1 MTSKQ
6 DALRARF
13 GDSFTSDDDSSLQ
26 QAGLTGWLERRTC
39 RRYSSQSVPQALLD
53 ALLDVALCASSK
65 SDYQQCSVIDVR
77 DPMRRRKIA
86 DLVPPMPWIGASPAF
101 LVFCA
106 DAQRLERISELRERP
121 TQNRDLEAFF
131 NASIDAALV
140 MQTFILAAEQAGLGC
155 CPISAIRLHLREM
168 RTILALPDRVVP
180 VAGLCV
186 GFPADRGF
194 VSMRLPR
201 EVTRHVDGY
210 DDEALRDAIDDY
222 DRRRSAVA
230 PTPRDKQ
237 RNPDRF
243 GYADFY
249 GWSEDKVRQLAA
261 GEGADFGAQVR
272 GCGFTLD

>member
-1 MTSKQ
+1 MTSKH

-13 GDSFTSDDDSSLQ
+13 GDSSGSDDDSSFE

-39 RRYSSQSVPQALLD
+39 RRYSSQSVPQSLLD

-77 DPMRRRKIA
+77 DAQRRRKIA
-86 DLVPPMPWIGASPAF
+86 DLVPAMPWIGAAPAF

-121 TQNRDLEAFF
+121 THNRNLEAFF

-155 CPISAIRLHLREM
+155 CPISAIRLHLAEM

-180 VAGLCV
+180 IAGLCV

-201 EVTRHVDGY
+201 VVTRHVDRY
-210 DDEALRDAIDDY
+210 ENEHLRDAIDGY
-222 DRRRSAVA
+222 DRRRAAVA

-272 GCGFTLD
+272 ACGFTLD